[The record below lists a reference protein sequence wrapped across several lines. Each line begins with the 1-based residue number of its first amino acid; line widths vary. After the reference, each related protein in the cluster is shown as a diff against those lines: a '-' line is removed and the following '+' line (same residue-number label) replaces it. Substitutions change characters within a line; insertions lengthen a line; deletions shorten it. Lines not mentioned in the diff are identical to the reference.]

1 MNRPMTALIAA
12 LEALLVVGLSIG
24 IVLIPLSA
32 VWAIQYGLQPDWML
46 FWRTA
51 AGSWLIGHGVDFT
64 FHLSSGLAPG
74 LEGLGEP
81 FRVSIAALGFALL
94 TLLLAA
100 RTGRRLASLKY
111 WRLALW
117 VCSATFLALSL
128 GLTLSV
134 ANPSA
139 LPSRPQ
145 GVLLP
150 TAVFVFGLIIGVRRF
165 TRSVRASR
173 PESNFFRSWWLR
185 QPHSQRAVLI
195 EGVRAGLIG
204 VLALIA
210 SSALVL
216 AVVIGLSFAKIV
228 ALYEAIHGEVIG
240 GISITLGELLLLPNF
255 VIWVAS
261 WIVGPGFAVGTG
273 SLVSP
278 LGTFLGPLPGL
289 PVLGALPQSSG
300 SVGFLLLLLPVAI
313 AFFVGILA
321 RRKFEASSK
330 EPLTPARVAS
340 LGAVIGCC
348 AAATMSLLALASG
361 GSAGPGRLAQV
372 GPDAIQV
379 LIWTFIEFA
388 ATATIGV
395 MTGRAR
401 ASK

>member
-1 MNRPMTALIAA
+1 MTALIAA

-64 FHLSSGLAPG
+64 FQLSSSLAPG
-74 LEGLGEP
+74 LDGLGEP

-94 TLLLAA
+94 TVLLAA
-100 RTGRRLASLKY
+100 RAGRRLASLKY
-111 WRLALW
+111 KRLAVW
-117 VCSATFLALSL
+117 VCSATFLILSL

-134 ANPSA
+134 ANQSA

-150 TAVFVFGLIIGVRRF
+150 TAVFVTGLLVGARRF
-165 TRSVRASR
+165 TKTFQNQKLEPNYV
-173 PESNFFRSWWLR
+173 RSWWLR
-185 QPHSQRAVLI
+185 QPQSQRLVLV
-195 EGVRAGLIG
+195 EGARAGLVG

-210 SSALVL
+210 SSAVVL

-255 VIWVAS
+255 AIWVAS
-261 WIVGPGFAVGTG
+261 WIIGPGFAVGTG

-278 LGTFLGPLPGL
+278 LGTFLGPIPGL
-289 PVLGALPQSSG
+289 PILGALPQSS
-300 SVGFLLLLLPVAI
+300 SSIGFLMLLLPVAI
-313 AFFVGILA
+313 AFFAGVLA

-330 EPLTPARVAS
+330 DPLTPASVAS
-340 LGAVIGCC
+340 LGVVIGVC
-348 AAATMSLLALASG
+348 AAAAMSLLAMASG

-372 GPDAIQV
+372 GPDPLQV
-379 LIWTFIEFA
+379 LIWTFIEFG

-395 MTGRAR
+395 MAGRAR